1 MEIEI
6 SRVKGP
12 SVHPSR
18 LWDKGEAGDTKHT
31 PGNIRQKTHLPQRR
45 AEEESSGH
53 LRWSSP
59 LPGPGTGGTA
69 YLSVTA
75 LSSSYSTVSWGSD
88 DTLGS
93 DDAQLDAIAEAWATS
108 LFHERGTGLLD

>member
-6 SRVKGP
+6 LRVKGP

-18 LWDKGEAGDTKHT
+18 LWDKREAGDTKHT
-31 PGNIRQKTHLPQRR
+31 PGNIRQKTHLPQRG

-53 LRWSSP
+53 LRWSST
-59 LPGPGTGGTA
+59 LPAPGTGGT
-69 YLSVTA
+69 LR
-75 LSSSYSTVSWGSD
+75 SD

-93 DDAQLDAIAEAWATS
+93 DDTQLDAIAEAWTTS
-108 LFHERGTGLLD
+108 FFHERGTGLLD